1 MTEKE
6 EKKEKGE
13 ISRREFLK
21 DAGLLVGGTA
31 IGSTVLL
38 AACAGETETET
49 LTKTVTSTATTT
61 IPGTT
66 TTVTKTVEVPFVAA
80 PSAGYLVYDSKKCCS
95 CRSCM
100 SACSLAHEG
109 VANLSLSRIQIVF
122 NSLETFPD
130 DIDIAVCRQCVYP
143 ACVDSCPTE
152 PKALHVDTANGNIRT
167 VDESLCIGCMQCID
181 ACPYIPHRTIWNPT
195 KTNAIGIKGVA
206 VKCDLC
212 ADTPYW
218 DETGGVNGRQACV
231 EVCPLDVLRLV
242 KEVPSQR
249 DTQGYDVNL
258 RNEESAKAGL
268 SPDW

>member
-6 EKKEKGE
+6 KKKKESGE

-21 DAGLLVGGTA
+21 DAGLVVGGAA

-38 AACAGETETET
+38 AACAGETVTET
-49 LTKTVTSTATTT
+49 ATKTVTSTATTT

-80 PSAGYLVYDSKKCCS
+80 PSAAYLVYDNKKCCS

-100 SACSLAHEG
+100 SACSLSHEG
-109 VANLSLSRIQIVF
+109 AANLSLSRIQIVF

-143 ACVDSCPTE
+143 ACVESCAFD
-152 PKALHVDTANGNIRT
+152 ALYIDEDGIRRI
-167 VDESLCIGCMQCID
+167 DEAKCTGCQLCLD
-181 ACPYIPHRTIWNPT
+181 ACPFIPHRTIWNPA
-195 KTNAIGIKGVA
+195 KTNALGAKGVA

-218 DETGGVNGRQACV
+218 DETGGVNGKQACV
-231 EVCPLDVLRLV
+231 EICPLDVLRLV

-258 RNEESAKAGL
+258 RNEQSAKAGL